1 MLNNILLFC
10 VALKA
15 TLEAK
20 DTQLQV
26 QLNLNVRLQKR
37 ISAQNVYIG
46 KLQDRLSIL
55 ETPSAAT
62 KAFLEKREGEEEGKK
77 MSSAEGSEE
86 GWGEEEE
93 GKRSNSGSSKKG
105 IPELKREDTAGSL
118 QITKITHNLWDSE
131 EEEEA
136 GKNEEKNAN
145 KKKREAEVEKD
156 SSSSSLSFSELG
168 GGELQNA
175 ILIEEDEEREEAGPK
190 ENGEEEESE
199 DSDVGLLCALRSGSE
214 DLGIEEG
221 DGEEVNNIN
230 DDELND
236 SDFLKSSSKPKRTT
250 APTTTKLADTPV
262 AEGLFDDPAFAVFES
277 PLIKQFLLRG
287 TTTPSAPQHPPQP
300 QQQRQR
306 PTQPTIKVT
315 TPSLDDVSSSL
326 QMELS
331 NRKRKR
337 EPEAPTT
344 TPTTTTKTTT
354 TQQSTIIKDDMSPE
368 LISPTASPPQSPTR
382 PPSSPPASPLR
393 DLINK
398 HLSPN
403 SESAQRKSPPSV
415 FQTLFCAPPGKKG

>member
-1 MLNNILLFC
+1 M
-10 VALKA
+10 
-15 TLEAK
+15 
-20 DTQLQV
+20 
-26 QLNLNVRLQKR
+26 
-37 ISAQNVYIG
+37 YIG

-62 KAFLEKREGEEEGKK
+62 GAVKAFLEKREGNKV
-77 MSSAEGSEE
+77 SSAEGSEE
-86 GWGEEEE
+86 ALGEEEE
-93 GKRSNSGSSKKG
+93 GKRSNSGSKKG

-415 FQTLFCAPPGKKG
+415 FQTLFCSPPGKKG